1 MLCFVSDNS
10 SFAEVQKQVEG
21 GFRLFNQFT
30 VFAYSQLQS
39 ILPDSI
45 LGNISNWDGFLHLDL
60 DSTALPYKSPD
71 EFILNEDFHRLVIAS
86 KLPRP
91 SKFVEQSISFCK
103 AFCRQLLA
111 HDFVQS
117 NLLRGLSAFDPAVIF
132 ENSEEHYVTAI
143 DKLTSHFVSAGLF
156 SSSDKVKA
164 VSQYRSLVTKLRV
177 GSVPEYSDWIHFMS
191 SYYELQCR
199 PELFRLFKHSC
210 LCLAPIVELPS
221 PFIVPIPNLESDKDV
236 FQSCIRSLQISY
248 QTVPHVS
255 SLFRDPKAVGRV
267 FRLLGRGVDLIGDKK
282 FSVWNFLKGSGSRRS
297 VLLGKMETNYR
308 KAVLRHDKPS
318 VSSSGTTPSVS
329 RTSSVGSSPSPDP
342 SLSRASIPLNR
353 CSSGAEQAVPK
364 KASAKAPK
372 SKKN

>member
-1 MLCFVSDNS
+1 M
-10 SFAEVQKQVEG
+10 EG

-39 ILPDSI
+39 ILPDST

-91 SKFVEQSISFCK
+91 GKFVEQSISFCK
-103 AFCRQLLA
+103 AFCRQLLN

-117 NLLRGLSAFDPAVIF
+117 DLLRGLSAFDPVVIF

-143 DKLTSHFVSAGLF
+143 DKLTSQFVAAGLF

-236 FQSCIRSLQISY
+236 FQSCIRSREVSY

-255 SLFRDPKAVGRV
+255 RSESRWKSLPFAREGD
-267 FRLLGRGVDLIGDKK
+267 RLDR
-282 FSVWNFLKGSGSRRS
+282 
-297 VLLGKMETNYR
+297 
-308 KAVLRHDKPS
+308 
-318 VSSSGTTPSVS
+318 
-329 RTSSVGSSPSPDP
+329 
-342 SLSRASIPLNR
+342 
-353 CSSGAEQAVPK
+353 
-364 KASAKAPK
+364 
-372 SKKN
+372 